1 MRAFLNLCF
10 ARSRTVLSIM
20 ALLLIAGLYTR
31 SDIAIEAS
39 PDIQVPM
46 LQVLVINPGISP
58 DDAERL
64 LVKPIELELRTIEG
78 VDELNAAAKESLA
91 SFMVKFDAT
100 VDIDKALSDVRAA
113 IDRAREKLPRTIE
126 EPVINEISADRMP
139 TVVIGLASE
148 ALDERELFL
157 IAQDLRLE
165 LEMISDVLS
174 ARLVGAR
181 EEMVEVAID
190 REKLENFNITPRE
203 LINAININNQLI
215 PAGELDRGDGRFGM
229 KVPGLIETYQD
240 VINLPIKSTP
250 QGVVVLS
257 DIAEITRRF
266 KDRDGFSS
274 INGVPAISIE
284 VKKRGGSNQLE
295 VAAEVNEIVQ
305 SYRAR
310 YPASLTMLPILD
322 ATPRTEQMVN
332 ELQGNIVTAIAL
344 VMIIVVAALGFR
356 SGLLVGAG
364 IPVSLLMGVIWIY
377 LLGYSFNFMVMFG
390 MLLALGMLIDGSIVI
405 TEYADRRMAEGV
417 SSKTAYI
424 DAAQR
429 MFMPVLASTAT
440 TLAAFLPMMLWPG
453 TVGDF
458 MAYLPTT
465 VFAVLTSS
473 LLYALVFAP
482 VIGAKFGRSS
492 FSPEDVKHFHQL
504 ENDDPTKLS
513 GVTGFYARIL
523 RGVTK
528 VPLLV
533 ATLSVVVIF
542 AVFAAYGKYNK
553 GVEFFTDA
561 ETVYGMAS
569 VRARGNLSAYEVRDI
584 VAEVESAILN
594 TEGVSIVYTSTF
606 QPGKG
611 AGRNESPDKVAT
623 LIIELTDHNEREL
636 NSADT
641 FEQIRFNTRNIPGV
655 FIEADIVEQ
664 GPPVGK
670 PIKIEL
676 SADSRELLIEQTA
689 RLRELLETNVEGL
702 RDIDDSRPLPTIEW
716 QVDVDRQIA
725 AQLGANVT
733 DVGTVVQL
741 LTTGVEIGEY
751 RPSDA
756 EREVE
761 IRARFTEAE
770 RQLNQLE
777 HLRIYTPN
785 GTVPLSSVATIVPR
799 PGTGTIERF
808 NGRQVM
814 FVNADVQAGT
824 VADNKTQEIM
834 ALVERTDWPSDL
846 TITFRGANEE
856 QNEAKEFLQVA
867 MGLAMFLMAIL
878 LITQFNSFYQAG
890 LIMTA
895 VVMST
900 AGVLAGL
907 LITGGVFST
916 ILTGVGVVALAG
928 IVVNN
933 NIVLIDTFNVLRRT
947 NPELTI
953 QECIVRTGAQR
964 LRPVFLTTA
973 TTILGLLPIATN
985 WSIDVV
991 NRTLEHGGMVASYWV
1006 PLASAI
1012 VWGLAFATILT
1023 LIVTPSMLLLPHSIK
1038 VTSRRMFARIKSL
1051 RAGES

>member
-1 MRAFLNLCF
+1 
-10 ARSRTVLSIM
+10 
-20 ALLLIAGLYTR
+20 
-31 SDIAIEAS
+31 
-39 PDIQVPM
+39 
-46 LQVLVINPGISP
+46 
-58 DDAERL
+58 
-64 LVKPIELELRTIEG
+64 
-78 VDELNAAAKESLA
+78 
-91 SFMVKFDAT
+91 
-100 VDIDKALSDVRAA
+100 
-113 IDRAREKLPRTIE
+113 
-126 EPVINEISADRMP
+126 
-139 TVVIGLASE
+139 
-148 ALDERELFL
+148 
-157 IAQDLRLE
+157 
-165 LEMISDVLS
+165 
-174 ARLVGAR
+174 
-181 EEMVEVAID
+181 
-190 REKLENFNITPRE
+190 
-203 LINAININNQLI
+203 
-215 PAGELDRGDGRFGM
+215 
-229 KVPGLIETYQD
+229 
-240 VINLPIKSTP
+240 
-250 QGVVVLS
+250 
-257 DIAEITRRF
+257 
-266 KDRDGFSS
+266 
-274 INGVPAISIE
+274 
-284 VKKRGGSNQLE
+284 
-295 VAAEVNEIVQ
+295 
-305 SYRAR
+305 
-310 YPASLTMLPILD
+310 
-322 ATPRTEQMVN
+322 
-332 ELQGNIVTAIAL
+332 
-344 VMIIVVAALGFR
+344 
-356 SGLLVGAG
+356 
-364 IPVSLLMGVIWIY
+364 
-377 LLGYSFNFMVMFG
+377 
-390 MLLALGMLIDGSIVI
+390 
-405 TEYADRRMAEGV
+405 
-417 SSKTAYI
+417 
-424 DAAQR
+424 
-429 MFMPVLASTAT
+429 
-440 TLAAFLPMMLWPG
+440 
-453 TVGDF
+453 
-458 MAYLPTT
+458 
-465 VFAVLTSS
+465 
-473 LLYALVFAP
+473 
-482 VIGAKFGRSS
+482 
-492 FSPEDVKHFHQL
+492 
-504 ENDDPTKLS
+504 
-513 GVTGFYARIL
+513 
-523 RGVTK
+523 
-528 VPLLV
+528 
-533 ATLSVVVIF
+533 
-542 AVFAAYGKYNK
+542 
-553 GVEFFTDA
+553 
-561 ETVYGMAS
+561 

-611 AGRNESPDKVAT
+611 VGRNESPDKVAT

-641 FEQIRFNTRNIPGV
+641 FEQIRLNTRNIPGV

-1038 VTSRRMFARIKSL
+1038 VTSRRMLARIKSL